1 MVAEVVVYFFVLLLV
16 KYLVD
21 LPPSL
26 FFYENNYAHMPVISK
41 EIYIKVSTM
50 VQCVIRLEVFTCRLS
65 STCVLRWLV

>member
-1 MVAEVVVYFFVLLLV
+1 MVAEVVMYFFVLLLV

-26 FFYENNYAHMPVISK
+26 FFYENNAHMPVISK